1 MGMREEIQQELAAA
15 FDAEDELADAVNTF
29 TCSRKVLI
37 SSNPATGEDVFQE
50 LAYSGRGVLFG
61 SWEKDLVRPSDYL
74 ASDAKAVLLRNE
86 VLSAG
91 IEVEPQVN
99 DEWLINSEYYRVV
112 SYGSEP
118 SKSVWTVQLR
128 RV

>member
-1 MGMREEIQQELAAA
+1 MKDKIQAKVAQA
-15 FDAEDELADAVNTF
+15 FSTKLADAVNTF
-29 TCSRKVLI
+29 TCSRKTLI

-61 SWEKDLVRPSDYL
+61 SWEKDFVKPIDYL
-74 ASDAKAVLLRNE
+74 ASDTKAVLLRNE
-86 VLSAG
+86 VLSG
-91 IEVEPQVN
+91 GVEVEPQVN
-99 DEWLINSEYYRVV
+99 DGWLINSSLYRVV

>member
-1 MGMREEIQQELAAA
+1 MRAKIQSKLGKA
-15 FDAEDELADAVNTF
+15 FSTKLADAVDTF
-29 TCSRKVLI
+29 TCTRKTLTG
-37 SSNPATGEDVFQE
+37 SNPATGEDTYNEYV
-50 LAYSGRGVLFG
+50 YGGRGVLFG

-74 ASDAKAVLLRNE
+74 ASDAKAILLRNE
-86 VLSAG
+86 VLSDGAE
-91 IEVEPQVN
+91 IEPQVN

-112 SYGSEP
+112 SYGSEA

>member
-29 TCSRKVLI
+29 TCSRKALI
-37 SSNPATGEDVFQE
+37 SSNSATGEDVFQE

-86 VLSAG
+86 VLSEG
-91 IEVEPQVN
+91 VEIEPQVN

>member
-86 VLSAG
+86 VLSGG

>member
-1 MGMREEIQQELAAA
+1 MRAKIQSKLGKA
-15 FDAEDELADAVNTF
+15 FSTKLADAVDSF
-29 TCSRKVLI
+29 TCTRKKLTG
-37 SSNPATGEDVFQE
+37 SNPATGEDTYTEYV
-50 LAYSGRGVLFG
+50 YSGRGVLFG
-61 SWEKDLVRPSDYL
+61 SWEKDLVRPYDYL

-86 VLSAG
+86 VLSDGAE
-91 IEVEPQVN
+91 IEPQVN

-112 SYGSEP
+112 SYGSDP

>member
-1 MGMREEIQQELAAA
+1 MRAKIQSKLASA
-15 FDAEDELADAVNTF
+15 FNNKLSDAVDTF
-29 TCSRKVLI
+29 TCTKKVLI

-86 VLSAG
+86 VLSDGAE
-91 IEVEPQVN
+91 IEPQVN

-112 SYGSEP
+112 SYGSES

>member
-74 ASDAKAVLLRNE
+74 ASDSKAVLLRNE
-86 VLSAG
+86 VLSG
-91 IEVEPQVN
+91 GNEVEPQVN

>member
-86 VLSAG
+86 VLSG
-91 IEVEPQVN
+91 GVEVEPQVN